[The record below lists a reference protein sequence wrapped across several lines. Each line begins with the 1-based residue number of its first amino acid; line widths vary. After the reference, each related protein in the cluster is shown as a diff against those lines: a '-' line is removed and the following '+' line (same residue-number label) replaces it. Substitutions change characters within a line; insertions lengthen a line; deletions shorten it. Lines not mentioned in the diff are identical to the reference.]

1 MRNRGIGR
9 GRMFMGALLLLA
21 AVMTWS
27 IGLMMSPHGETVARG
42 TEHLR
47 TTIVIFKRNGAIGT
61 LILCALGAW
70 LLFPARRLKWPA
82 RDWALIAVFVF
93 LAGSSLYTLIW
104 LTLTV
109 PHTGNFNEN
118 LASTNVD
125 LNEGGA
131 DMNSIGMNAASSA
144 DWNQAEISAAA
155 MAASPEAKGRPRSD
169 LQPIPKAE
177 LAQEPRDSESLAAS
191 PANEEEPAN
200 NSAEQN
206 QE

>member
-21 AVMTWS
+21 ALMTWS
-27 IGLMMSPHGETVARG
+27 IGLMMSPHGETVAKG

-70 LLFPARRLKWPA
+70 LLFPARRLRWPA
-82 RDWALIAVFVF
+82 RDWTLIALIVF

-104 LTLTV
+104 LTLSV

-118 LASTNVD
+118 LASANMD
-125 LNEGGA
+125 LNEGS
-131 DMNSIGMNAASSA
+131 DMNSIGVDAAPSA

-155 MAASPEAKGRPRSD
+155 MAASQEAKGRARSE

-177 LAQEPRDSESLAAS
+177 LAREPQNAEPLVAS
-191 PANEEEPAN
+191 PANEEEPAD

>member
-1 MRNRGIGR
+1 
-9 GRMFMGALLLLA
+9 MFMGALLLLA

-47 TTIVIFKRNGAIGT
+47 TTVVIFKRNGAIGT

-82 RDWALIAVFVF
+82 RDWTLIALLVF

-104 LTLTV
+104 LTLAV
-109 PHTGNFNEN
+109 PHTDNLSEN
-118 LASTNVD
+118 LASTNMD

-131 DMNSIGMNAASSA
+131 DMNSVGMNAASSA
-144 DWNQAEISAAA
+144 EWNQAEISAPVIPSQPQVKAQPRA
-155 MAASPEAKGRPRSD
+155 ELEPISKAEFAREPRETQNFATSPEND
-169 LQPIPKAE
+169 
-177 LAQEPRDSESLAAS
+177 
-191 PANEEEPAN
+191 EEPTN
-200 NSAEQN
+200 DSAEQN